1 MRLSAAGNQVFGR
14 VGIPV
19 LLEAVLRRYPAVK
32 SREERTMK
40 KARMDDDEPAGS
52 CAA

>member
-1 MRLSAAGNQVFGR
+1 VLGTIADSVTLARE
-14 VGIPV
+14 

-32 SREERTMK
+32 RREERTMK
-40 KARMDDDEPAGS
+40 KARMDDDELAGS